1 MSKKLEE
8 YGAQKS
14 ATISCVKRMG
24 EILGNDT
31 ITDAGLNAKYII
43 SSKPT
48 GTPVTEWVIPTIVF
62 DIEPTL
68 TRKLIKKWTGDNN
81 LTDFSLKNIL
91 DWDYYK
97 ERFGNSILKIITIPA
112 AMQGC

>member
-24 EILGNDT
+24 EILGDSVIN
-31 ITDAGLNAKYII
+31 DAGLNVKYII
-43 SSKPT
+43 SMKPT
-48 GTPVTEWVIPTIVF
+48 GTPVSERVIPTIVF
-62 DIEPTL
+62 DIEPNQTK
-68 TRKLIKKWTGDNN
+68 KLIRKWIGDSNI
-81 LTDFSLKNIL
+81 TDFSLKHIL

-112 AMQGC
+112 ALQNC